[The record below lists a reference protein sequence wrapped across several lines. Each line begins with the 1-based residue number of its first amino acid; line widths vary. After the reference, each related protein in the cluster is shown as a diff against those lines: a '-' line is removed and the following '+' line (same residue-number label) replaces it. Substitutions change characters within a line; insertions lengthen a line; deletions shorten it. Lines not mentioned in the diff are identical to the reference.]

1 MDYSIVTET
10 PEIKITKEALSMLY
24 TRYGFARSFCRDK
37 EVLEVACGAGQGLGF
52 LKSVAKSVI
61 GGDYTGNL
69 VKSASDHYRG
79 LVPVLRLDGH
89 SLPFKNDSFDVIIL
103 YEAIYYLKEVG
114 CFLEECRRI
123 LRSGGHLLICSANK
137 EWDGFNASPY
147 SHTYFS
153 ISELNS
159 ILSNY
164 PFETKYYGTFRVS
177 GTSKIS
183 GILSVIKRLAVALHL
198 IPKTMKG
205 KEFLKRLF
213 LGTLVQFPVEIT
225 EDMADYYNP
234 EPISALSPVPD
245 YKVIYATAK
254 LTT

>member
-1 MDYSIVTET
+1 
-10 PEIKITKEALSMLY
+10 
-24 TRYGFARSFCRDK
+24 
-37 EVLEVACGAGQGLGF
+37 
-52 LKSVAKSVI
+52 
-61 GGDYTGNL
+61 
-69 VKSASDHYRG
+69 HYRG

-159 ILSNY
+159 IL
-164 PFETKYYGTFRVS
+164 
-177 GTSKIS
+177 
-183 GILSVIKRLAVALHL
+183 
-198 IPKTMKG
+198 
-205 KEFLKRLF
+205 
-213 LGTLVQFPVEIT
+213 
-225 EDMADYYNP
+225 
-234 EPISALSPVPD
+234 
-245 YKVIYATAK
+245 
-254 LTT
+254 

>member
-1 MDYSIVTET
+1 
-10 PEIKITKEALSMLY
+10 
-24 TRYGFARSFCRDK
+24 
-37 EVLEVACGAGQGLGF
+37 
-52 LKSVAKSVI
+52 
-61 GGDYTGNL
+61 
-69 VKSASDHYRG
+69 
-79 LVPVLRLDGH
+79 LDGH
-89 SLPFKNDSFDVIIL
+89 ALPFKNESFDVIIL
-103 YEAIYYLKEVG
+103 YEAIYYLKNVG
-114 CFLEECRRI
+114 YFLEECRRL

-164 PFETKYYGTFRVS
+164 PFETQYYGTFRVS
-177 GTSKIS
+177 GTSKKS
-183 GILSVIKRLAVALHL
+183 GIISVIKRLAVALHL

-213 LGTLVQFPVEIT
+213 LGTLVQSPVEIT
-225 EDMADYYNP
+225 EDMAKYNNP

-245 YKVIYATAK
+245 HKVIYATAK